1 MLDIVPSCN
10 PVQNQ
15 EIELMTQT
23 SRNRKKKKKLILCLI
38 SKNLI
43 SEIAMQVH
51 KSMYKQRKK
60 TAELFWKELVYFIK
74 VTLVANFCYA
84 KQQNTKLSVLRK
96 HWIAFEKY
104 TCHWPHKRTLNL
116 IFNIPWQYK

>member
-23 SRNRKKKKKLILCLI
+23 SRNRKKKKKKLILCLI

-60 TAELFWKELVYFIK
+60 TAELF
-74 VTLVANFCYA
+74 
-84 KQQNTKLSVLRK
+84 
-96 HWIAFEKY
+96 
-104 TCHWPHKRTLNL
+104 
-116 IFNIPWQYK
+116 